1 LISALAIFSWNI
13 CAELYREVTV
23 PEGSAGKS
31 AHLIFFI
38 PRNIKG
44 FQLFD
49 ITGKVMPLTV
59 INRAG
64 GRIEIFF
71 NPESGTKFKLEY
83 RDNPVKNKLAQ
94 QHSGVLQYYR
104 RGSNVTIADVDDF
117 REQWEKNT
125 RNEKCGIVHRVYTGM
140 NRAGRPFNSLNIYR
154 GFLNIEQA
162 GEYTFYTAST
172 DASFILIDGREV
184 VSWPGRHSVH
194 RGLRGEF
201 SGQIMLTAGIHKF
214 EYFHANQQWQ
224 YFAIAALKFPGEKQM
239 EIIRSEMFVPMVKT
253 ELGAL
258 MGSTASETADMSW
271 EHCATLVIDG
281 MQMQQFK
288 SIPHGN
294 LYYFR
299 PDRYRIGAY
308 DILVEPDFAPAAVS
322 DEQAKAMLSEIWTK
336 RYDTPLSSDAYR
348 FLAVAIPFFKMEM
361 IAEDFYKEIIASE
374 IVIPSDALFAF
385 FYRIK
390 FEKMLEAEKYKE
402 AVEELNLLRNNN
414 INVDTVNLE
423 LGRMNFYYLAERELA
438 RKLFKEINPKKL
450 SGVFLRNYYILEAD
464 LALFFDG
471 FDRAL
476 SLYSKMDSASKTM
489 SRRYLLEADGALIS
503 LRNALISKRYAD
515 AMDYLDNSL
524 DIRPELRLNPEI
536 NWLKAQLLAG
546 MNRPRYAACCAELS
560 LLMNPDIAT
569 AAKAALWL
577 GDFYRKNND
586 NTRAMKCYEY
596 ILTFAPQTKEAVN
609 AEHFL
614 KELRSQK
621 EK

>member
-1 LISALAIFSWNI
+1 VVFW
-13 CAELYREVTV
+13 
-23 PEGSAGKS
+23 
-31 AHLIFFI
+31 
-38 PRNIKG
+38 
-44 FQLFD
+44 
-49 ITGKVMPLTV
+49 
-59 INRAG
+59 
-64 GRIEIFF
+64 
-71 NPESGTKFKLEY
+71 
-83 RDNPVKNKLAQ
+83 
-94 QHSGVLQYYR
+94 
-104 RGSNVTIADVDDF
+104 
-117 REQWEKNT
+117 
-125 RNEKCGIVHRVYTGM
+125 
-140 NRAGRPFNSLNIYR
+140 
-154 GFLNIEQA
+154 NIEQA

-385 FYRIK
+385 FYRTK

-414 INVDTVNLE
+414 IT
-423 LGRMNFYYLAERELA
+423 
-438 RKLFKEINPKKL
+438 
-450 SGVFLRNYYILEAD
+450 GVC
-464 LALFFDG
+464 
-471 FDRAL
+471 
-476 SLYSKMDSASKTM
+476 T
-489 SRRYLLEADGALIS
+489 
-503 LRNALISKRYAD
+503 
-515 AMDYLDNSL
+515 
-524 DIRPELRLNPEI
+524 
-536 NWLKAQLLAG
+536 
-546 MNRPRYAACCAELS
+546 
-560 LLMNPDIAT
+560 
-569 AAKAALWL
+569 
-577 GDFYRKNND
+577 
-586 NTRAMKCYEY
+586 
-596 ILTFAPQTKEAVN
+596 
-609 AEHFL
+609 
-614 KELRSQK
+614 
-621 EK
+621 